1 MLSPSQDTTPCGTPL
16 AMKMQ
21 LHAEMPSVG
30 LQTQGEQNA
39 DHVHI
44 ASVEADVLHRWAVDR
59 IYRAAAAGVLVSGL
73 MATWDADLKQAT
85 VSVRQLRVPVL
96 VGQAGRRLTKHPPSA
111 AVASPRAHWTL
122 TPSQ

>member
-1 MLSPSQDTTPCGTPL
+1 
-16 AMKMQ
+16 MKMQ

-44 ASVEADVLHRWAVDR
+44 ASEDADVLHRWAVDR

-73 MATWDADLKQAT
+73 MATWNADLNKQRSVSGNYEYRYSWAKQAADSRST
-85 VSVRQLRVPVL
+85 LPPPPW
-96 VGQAGRRLTKHPPSA
+96 RRPEPTGH
-111 AVASPRAHWTL
+111 
-122 TPSQ
+122 